1 MNMKSRRRIQAISL
15 ALAMGAAAPLLA
27 QSQARKVGPEHI
39 QSYWIMLNTKVD
51 ADIPNSGANMD
62 KPGCVAVT
70 YLIGSDGVPQSVNVV
85 KVVPQSDLG
94 AVAKSV
100 AGNFRY
106 GPALK
111 NGTHE
116 PVSTYFIVPFNLPQ
130 DAAQRQSIINACKLP
145 GYDQA

>member
-15 ALAMGAAAPLLA
+15 ALAMGMAAPLLA
-27 QSQARKVGPEHI
+27 QSQARMVGPDHI

-51 ADIPNSGANMD
+51 ADIPNSGSNMD

-70 YLIGSDGVPQSVNVV
+70 YMIGSDGVPQNVNVV

-94 AVAKSV
+94 TVAKSV
-100 AGNFRY
+100 ASNFRY

-116 PVSTYFIVPFNLPQ
+116 PVNTYFIVPFNLPA
-130 DAAQRQSIINACKLP
+130 DAAQRQSIIDACKLP
-145 GYDQA
+145 GYNQA

>member
-1 MNMKSRRRIQAISL
+1 MDLKLLPIFSTL
-15 ALAMGAAAPLLA
+15 ALAVGAVGSPAMA
-27 QSQARKVGPEHI
+27 QSQARMVGPDRI

-51 ADIPNSGANMD
+51 ADIPNSGSNMD

-70 YLIGSDGVPQSVNVV
+70 YMIGSDGVPQNVNVV

-116 PVSTYFIVPFNLPQ
+116 PVNTYFIVPFNLPA
-130 DAAQRQSIINACKLP
+130 DAAQRQSIIDACKLP

>member
-1 MNMKSRRRIQAISL
+1 MNMKSRRGIQALLL
-15 ALAMGAAAPLLA
+15 ALGMAGAAPLLA
-27 QSQARKVGPEHI
+27 QSQARLVGPDHI

-51 ADIPNSGANMD
+51 ADVPNSGRNMT
-62 KPGCVAVT
+62 KPGCVAVSFM
-70 YLIGSDGVPQSVNVV
+70 IGSDGVPQNVTV
-85 KVVPQSDLG
+85 RKVVPQSDLD

-116 PVSTYFIVPFNLPQ
+116 PVNTYYIVPFNLPA
-130 DAAQRQSIINACKLP
+130 DPAQRQAITDACKLS